1 MSISP
6 ELLEKAVKIHG
17 HLGPF
22 LVLGVR
28 MYLLAERL
36 LGGNVQRC
44 EIEVL
49 DRTPYLCAVDGIK
62 AVMGNSAVTIRKGRG
77 ITAIFKGVKNS
88 EVALAI
94 KSDVQEKYAN
104 EPWERCEDNAFKVL
118 SEDDEDLFE
127 VLA

>member
-6 ELLEKAVKIHG
+6 SLLEKAVRIHG

-22 LVLGVR
+22 LVLG
-28 MYLLAERL
+28 MKMCLLAERL

-49 DRTPYLCAVDGIK
+49 DRKPYLCAVDGIK
-62 AVMGNSAVTIRKGRG
+62 AVMDNGAVTIRKGTG
-77 ITAIFKGVKNS
+77 IIAIFKGVKNG
-88 EVALAI
+88 EVALAV
-94 KSDVQEKYAN
+94 KSNVQEKYAN
-104 EPWERCEDNAFKVL
+104 EPWELCEDNAFKVL

-127 VLA
+127 ALA